1 MLLEYH
7 DVKQDQKWTRG
18 RFLVLIPEA
27 GISGNYL
34 NHKAFILTPADGLK
48 GL

>member
-1 MLLEYH
+1 MLPEYC
-7 DVKQDQKWTRG
+7 DVKQDQKWTRA
-18 RFLVLIPEA
+18 RFLVLMPEA

-34 NHKAFILTPADGLK
+34 NYKAFILMPADGLK